1 MRPQAHTAGNTGG
14 QAGDLSRT
22 GAGSGEAM
30 DCGRRPRVLHFV
42 TGGFSGATAVAVDLV
57 RGSRASGRFDPLLVL
72 RRKRQTPPQ
81 RVQALREEGL
91 ALDLV
96 PGFAHVAT
104 VAALVRV
111 CRRFRPDVLVAHG
124 FSEHLWGRYAGLL
137 AGVPHLVHVEH
148 NSRERYTAWRAA
160 QARWLAA
167 RTHAI
172 VGVSEGVRGSLL
184 ALGMPAARTLA
195 IDNGI
200 RLEPFVQGDRPH
212 AARSRQVV
220 MAARFARQKD
230 PATLIRAAARL
241 RARGIELPVLLAGGG
256 QPRLRREAEQLATS
270 LGLGTQVRFLGVHGD
285 MPGLLCASTLHVL
298 STHYEGMPL
307 ALVEAMAAGCAVA
320 GSAVP
325 GVRELLREGV
335 DGRLF
340 PEGDDAALAAI
351 LQAWWQEPL
360 QAERLGRAARARA
373 QAEFGLGRMTA
384 RYEALFERLLG
395 GPGGSP
401 GIGPPR

>member
-1 MRPQAHTAGNTGG
+1 MAVSLGVPG
-14 QAGDLSRT
+14 QVDTLPAGDAA
-22 GAGSGEAM
+22 AGG
-30 DCGRRPRVLHFV
+30 DCVRRPRVLHLV

-57 RGSRASGRFDPLLVL
+57 RGSRASGRFEPMLVL
-72 RRKRQTPPQ
+72 RRKRQTPPA

-91 ALDLV
+91 ALEVV
-96 PGFAHVAT
+96 PGWSHAAT
-104 VAALVRV
+104 VWALVRL

-167 RTHAI
+167 RTDAI
-172 VGVSEGVRGSLL
+172 VGVSEGVRCSLL
-184 ALGMPAARTLA
+184 ALGMPPARTQA

-200 RLEPFVQGDRPH
+200 RLEAFAAGDRPH
-212 AARSRQVV
+212 GSRSRQVV

-256 QPRLRREAEQLATS
+256 KAGLRREAEGLVAA
-270 LGLGTQVRFLGVHGD
+270 LGLGGQVRFLGQHAD
-285 MPGLLCASTLHVL
+285 MPGLLTGSTLHVL

-325 GVRELLREGV
+325 GVRELLRDGV

-351 LQAWWQEPL
+351 LEAWWREPAL
-360 QAERLGRAARARA
+360 AESLGHAARARA
-373 QAEFGLGRMTA
+373 LSEFGLARMTA
-384 RYEALFERLLG
+384 RYESLFEQLCAGPSRWHAGRG
-395 GPGGSP
+395 GQPGEAA
-401 GIGPPR
+401 